1 MSVAAVEGTA
11 AGAADGAGQA
21 AVAGAAGHA
30 AAAGAVGRGAAAES
44 AACLPF
50 GVSEGETVLYCLPHA
65 GGSAS
70 VFRSWAG
77 QLGNVAVAPIQ
88 LPGRETRMRETPYTQ
103 MAPLLEELADAILA
117 QQRQREHADY
127 AVYGHSL
134 GALIGF
140 ELVREIRRR
149 EATAPVHLIVSG
161 CNAPDQLRAGDN
173 GAPPVW
179 EMSDEEVVGLLRRLG
194 GTPEQIL
201 ADRSIR
207 RLILPP
213 FRGDLTVR
221 DTYGYHP
228 QPPLDVPITAIA
240 ATADPRAAVA
250 NMRGWGRQ
258 TGRRFR
264 MHLLS
269 GGHFAVLEQ
278 AEATRSF
285 ICDALAG

>member
-1 MSVAAVEGTA
+1 VSVATVE
-11 AGAADGAGQA
+11 
-21 AVAGAAGHA
+21 HA
-30 AAAGAVGRGAAAES
+30 AADPV
-44 AACLPF
+44 ACLPF
-50 GVSEGETVLYCLPHA
+50 GVPEGETVLYCLPHA

-70 VFRSWAG
+70 VYRSWAG
-77 QLGNVAVAPIQ
+77 QLGTVAVAPIQ

-103 MAPLLEELADAILA
+103 MAPLLEELADAVLE
-117 QQRQREHADY
+117 QQQGRGGSY

-149 EATAPVHLIVSG
+149 EGTAPVHLIVSG
-161 CNAPDQLRAGDN
+161 SSAPDLLRDN
-173 GAPPVW
+173 DGQPPVA

-201 ADRSIR
+201 ADRSVR

-221 DTYGYHP
+221 DTYGYQAQP
-228 QPPLDVPITAIA
+228 QLDVPITAIA
-240 ATADPRAAVA
+240 ATADPRASVA
-250 NMRGWGRQ
+250 QMRGWGRQ
-258 TGRRFR
+258 TRRGFR
-264 MHLLS
+264 MHLLP

-285 ICDALAG
+285 ICGALAG

>member
-1 MSVAAVEGTA
+1 VTLTAVE
-11 AGAADGAGQA
+11 
-21 AVAGAAGHA
+21 HA
-30 AAAGAVGRGAAAES
+30 AADP

-50 GVSEGETVLYCLPHA
+50 GVPDGETVLYCLPHA

-70 VFRSWAG
+70 VFRAWAG
-77 QLGNVAVAPIQ
+77 QLGDVAVASIQ

-103 MAPLLEELADAILA
+103 MAPLLDELADAILK
-117 QQRQREHADY
+117 QQQERAAY
-127 AVYGHSL
+127 AVYGHSF

-149 EATAPVHLIVSG
+149 GGPAPVHLIVSG
-161 CNAPDQLRAGDN
+161 FDAPDVPGRQDGRAPAWELGD
-173 GAPPVW
+173 
-179 EMSDEEVVGLLRRLG
+179 DELVGFLRRLG
-194 GTPEQIL
+194 GTPERIL
-201 ADRSIR
+201 ADRSIL
-207 RLILPP
+207 RLVLPP

-221 DTYGYHP
+221 DAYDYQP

-240 ATADPRAAVA
+240 ATADPGAGVA
-250 NMRGWGRQ
+250 KMRGWSRQ
-258 TGRRFR
+258 TSRAFR

-285 ICDALAG
+285 IHGALAG